1 VTSNLIVELE
11 IEMSRPNMIPCA
23 SCGLENNIL
32 SRKQKPEFICF
43 NCGAGLQQALELYDN
58 PPIEE
63 TENTDTHKK
72 PQPPQSSA
80 KVSNQQSSPKIFRQG
95 GHKTS
100 VESIYTYKVRKLR
113 YANESMVGRK
123 EITID
128 FNSGILSL
136 TDSGGLLGDEHK
148 FSYYIHECTFHI
160 YGYGQ
165 DCSIY
170 LVTPDYPKIKPNWEM
185 DYYEGQRAQKLVS
198 MLEQHSKKQKENQ
211 LTGVFAT
218 TAKGDS
224 STWKYLK
231 TSISR
236 VYYSISFWNNIE
248 DLSSSFECKVQLVGN
263 SIVFIKD
270 NSTIISENSWHTDRL
285 YPNTQAEEIT
295 VKLSQVKAHYLKIDV
310 LASKLHLKG
319 DFENIFPGC
328 LEISFAIGLELWIID
343 EIMKLINADPAIT
356 IYSPSE
362 LKEKYKNDRAIIE
375 AEKAVIEAE
384 KERLSK
390 ICKQC
395 GGDLLIDQSYH
406 DKTKAIINTAKV
418 VAKGATLLAGGGMNG
433 PLKWSQGSERFIC
446 EKCGNIT

>member
-1 VTSNLIVELE
+1 
-11 IEMSRPNMIPCA
+11 M
-23 SCGLENNIL
+23 EN
-32 SRKQKPEFICF
+32 
-43 NCGAGLQQALELYDN
+43 
-58 PPIEE
+58 
-63 TENTDTHKK
+63 
-72 PQPPQSSA
+72 
-80 KVSNQQSSPKIFRQG
+80 
-95 GHKTS
+95 
-100 VESIYTYKVRKLR
+100 IYTLKVRKLR
-113 YANESMVGRK
+113 YANESLTGRK

-128 FNSGILSL
+128 FNSGILTL
-136 TDSGGLLGDEHK
+136 TDSGGIFGDEHK
-148 FSYYIHECTFHI
+148 FTYEINECTFHI
-160 YGYGQ
+160 YGYNQ

-185 DYYEGQRAQKLVS
+185 VFHEGQRAQKLVS

-211 LTGVFAT
+211 LNGVFASN
-218 TAKGDS
+218 AKGDS
-224 STWKYLK
+224 STWEYQK
-231 TSISR
+231 TCISR

-248 DLSSSFECKVQLVGN
+248 DLSCSFECKVQLVGN

-295 VKLSQVKAHYLKIDV
+295 VNLSQIKAHYLKIDK
-310 LASKLHLKG
+310 LNSYLHLKG

-343 EIMKLINADPAIT
+343 EIMKLINADPSIT
-356 IYSPSE
+356 TYSPSE

-418 VAKGATLLAGGGMNG
+418 VAKGATLLAGGGMNS
-433 PLKWSQGSERFIC
+433 PLKLSQGAQRL
-446 EKCGNIT
+446 KCQDCGQTT